1 MAKTNDAGIS
11 DLLEAALQRGSSS
24 VQAAQQEGEQGLEAV
39 QETVVDVHKAQHSLQ
54 AKSARMSQHVL
65 EIGSLLPQ
73 TSVAHGGPRLVL
85 PPLVSGTTGVA
96 CGGCWGI
103 PPLSCNG
110 DNSTTA
116 TPTSR
121 GSTLSSGS
129 GFFSPCGNGK
139 DVSAEAALIGHAPPP
154 AVNEFAVAWQ
164 QCGSALLG
172 GNGGVCSSGG
182 DGVAFRTTKLIGHSA
197 TQLPLLQ
204 QRPRPV
210 LSLASELG
218 ITSEGQSTTASA
230 RSSSPTSTSSS
241 WDGSADPKEVDAYVF
256 VLTLRVAEGT
266 QLGLSASRQAGYL
279 CLGCV
284 LPGGAVEAW
293 NRQCGSSG
301 AAEKVLQPGD
311 RIVSVNDV
319 AGDPEA
325 MLAECDS
332 KRLLRFCVV
341 RKDP

>member
-1 MAKTNDAGIS
+1 VSFAI
-11 DLLEAALQRGSSS
+11 
-24 VQAAQQEGEQGLEAV
+24 QAAQQEGEQGLEAV
-39 QETVVDVHKAQHSLQ
+39 RETLVDVHRAQDSLH
-54 AKSARMSQHVL
+54 AEHPRMMQLIVKICSQL
-65 EIGSLLPQ
+65 SR
-73 TSVAHGGPRLVL
+73 TSGAHGGSRAIS
-85 PPLVSGTTGVA
+85 PPLLPATAMAA
-96 CGGCWGI
+96 CGACWGVS
-103 PPLSCNG
+103 PLSCHG
-110 DNSTTA
+110 DNSTPV

-139 DVSAEAALIGHAPPP
+139 DAALRGHVPPP
-154 AVNEFAVAWQ
+154 AVHEITLGWQ
-164 QCGSALLG
+164 QGGSAILG
-172 GNGGVCSSGG
+172 GSGGACSSGR
-182 DGVAFRTTKLIGHSA
+182 DGVASQASKLIGHSA

-218 ITSEGQSTTASA
+218 IMSPTQSTTASE

-241 WDGSADPKEVDAYVF
+241 WEGSADPKEVDAYVF

-266 QLGLSASRQAGYL
+266 QLGLCVSRQPRYL
-279 CLGCV
+279 CLNRV
-284 LPGGAVEAW
+284 LPGGAIEAW

-319 AGDPEA
+319 AGDTEA

-341 RKDP
+341 RNGSLSREGS